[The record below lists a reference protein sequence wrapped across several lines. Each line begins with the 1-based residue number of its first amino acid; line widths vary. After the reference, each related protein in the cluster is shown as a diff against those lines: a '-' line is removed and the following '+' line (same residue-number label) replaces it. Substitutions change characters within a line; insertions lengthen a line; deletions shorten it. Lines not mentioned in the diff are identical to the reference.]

1 MANSSQV
8 EGFQAVK
15 RSKAPPP
22 KVKAVAKSQGAYK
35 TIAEVAAE
43 LGVATHVLRFWESKF
58 PSLQPLKQQ
67 GGRRFYR
74 PDDVKLLFYIK
85 GLLYEQGYTIR
96 GVQTALKQTKPKA
109 LREVLQQLPMSPKQM
124 VSELKDVLGIL
135 SGNSKS

>member
-1 MANSSQV
+1 MTDSPNLSATLAS
-8 EGFQAVK
+8 K
-15 RSKAPPP
+15 RLKAPPP
-22 KVKAVAKSQGAYK
+22 KLRPVAKSADAYK

-58 PSLQPLKQQ
+58 PTLQPMKQQ

-96 GVQTALKQTKPKA
+96 GVQAALKQTKPKDLKA
-109 LREVLQQLPMSPKQM
+109 VLHQMPLTPAQVVAELREISTLL
-124 VSELKDVLGIL
+124 DD
-135 SGNSKS
+135 

>member
-1 MANSSQV
+1 MVDASNVAEFS
-8 EGFQAVK
+8 AIK

-22 KVKAVAKSQGAYK
+22 KVKPNSKSADAYK

-58 PSLQPLKQQ
+58 PSLQPMKQR

-74 PDDVKLLFYIK
+74 PDDVRLLVYIK

-96 GVQTALKQTKPKA
+96 GVQAALKGAKPRELKAALKQVSMNPLQVA
-109 LREVLQQLPMSPKQM
+109 AELRSIASLLEDSR
-124 VSELKDVLGIL
+124 S
-135 SGNSKS
+135 